1 MFQSRHPIKP
11 IEYFLSIMN
20 KGFVQVSAFS
30 DGVSKSEFYAFL
42 LSYGSTEPV
51 IFYSKIQYLIL

>member
-1 MFQSRHPIKP
+1 
-11 IEYFLSIMN
+11 MN